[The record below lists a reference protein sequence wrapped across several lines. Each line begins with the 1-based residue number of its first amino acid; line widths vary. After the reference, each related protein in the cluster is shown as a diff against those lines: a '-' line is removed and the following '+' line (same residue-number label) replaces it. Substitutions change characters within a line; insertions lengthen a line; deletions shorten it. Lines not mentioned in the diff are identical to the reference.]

1 VVLRLEG
8 ANRVLHV
15 PLPRCPARADGRP
28 CLPTAVRCGNLEVV
42 LWLIRRKVSLKAKDA
57 KGNLPI
63 DTAAAAITD
72 ARRATRGAQN
82 GCCRRAVANPCSLLR
97 SCCSGRDRN
106 DLGYLPKQRPE
117 FTPDEVDEL
126 DLRLQTAEHIER
138 AILAAGGCNLPQ
150 RHVVPKLEWAG
161 LLLTLPFIIAY
172 STVGMLALLF
182 SRGEAFQ
189 ECLLRLPDIRRQR
202 LIVCLVLLVA
212 LVSGSSVGL
221 HHSVHISLLSSL
233 AIVTMAML
241 TQAVAT
247 CRILTE
253 AKYAAA
259 TTPTTV
265 ALLQSRRRRY
275 SLTRL
280 ARTCLWLV
288 LLRARAS
295 PIM

>member
-1 VVLRLEG
+1 MVLRLVW
-8 ANRVLHV
+8 AHRVLNV
-15 PLPRCPARADGRP
+15 PFPRFPARADGRT
-28 CLPTAVRCGNLEVV
+28 CLHTAVLCGNLEVV

-72 ARRATRGAQN
+72 ARRATRGAKN

-182 SRGEAFQ
+182 SRHAFQ

-265 ALLQSRRRRY
+265 ALLQSRRRRC